1 MRKQA
6 VLAVCLLLSFVGSVF
21 AEGESPA
28 DRFLGSPLL
37 PFVVILILVLLAFV
51 YRKIRR

>member
-1 MRKQA
+1 MRKQT
-6 VLAVCLLLSFVGSVF
+6 VLAVCLLLSFVGRVL

-28 DRFLGSPLL
+28 DQFLGSPLL